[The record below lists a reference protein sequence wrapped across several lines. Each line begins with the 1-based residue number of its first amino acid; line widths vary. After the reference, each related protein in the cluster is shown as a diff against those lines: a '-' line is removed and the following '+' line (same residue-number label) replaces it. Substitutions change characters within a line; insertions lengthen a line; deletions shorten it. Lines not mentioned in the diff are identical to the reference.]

1 MPTIKEIVRIPK
13 EPSKPLGTAHR
24 KRRHTTPR
32 SKSEVVVTTDN
43 PEEGWD
49 DKTQTNGV
57 VVDWFT
63 GNEVS
68 RRMFS
73 ISTHSQFLFP
83 DVRLVGLAF
92 PGRLV
97 GHRPAA
103 NNDFF
108 FTKVFGDGEYIA
120 AGQLKIPPHKHKPSK
135 MTKDNTYVGVRLSPY
150 ITTCLMP
157 QICQ

>member
-1 MPTIKEIVRIPK
+1 MRIPK
-13 EPSKPLGTAHR
+13 EPPKPLGATHR
-24 KRRHTTPR
+24 KRRNTTPR
-32 SKSEVVVTTDN
+32 SKSEVVVAIDN

-49 DKTQTNGV
+49 DKTKTNGV

-68 RRMFS
+68 RRTFRHLYS
-73 ISTHSQFLFP
+73 FPFFRFP
-83 DVRLVGLAF
+83 DLHPAGLAF

-97 GHRPAA
+97 NHRPAA

-135 MTKDNTYVGVRLSPY
+135 MTKDNTYVSPRPFRTSPFASCPRY
-150 ITTCLMP
+150 INRYST
-157 QICQ
+157 